1 MPKAMRERRRD
12 KDHSRGAMPTGPS
25 KAQKYAPRLA
35 GNLPTNSCG
44 SRFSTSGLSCKD
56 RQKHK
61 EVSLAPAPQLLYA
74 ETAQDNRG
82 RKEGEGIPRVSDAW
96 GEGLWGSLT
105 PLLPSSEQLG
115 CSSRPLQSLLT
126 ASSRDQYHHDGG
138 EQTPASVTRIPG
150 PSRCRP
156 LASHPRTPPPQP
168 GTEEARGGGLLYNM
182 KYQH

>member
-1 MPKAMRERRRD
+1 MPKAVRERRRD

-25 KAQKYAPRLA
+25 KAQKYAPRLP

-56 RQKHK
+56 KQKHK

-115 CSSRPLQSLLT
+115 CSSRPLQSPHGLQQGPIPPRRRRT
-126 ASSRDQYHHDGG
+126 NASQCHP
-138 EQTPASVTRIPG
+138 QTRTLPMPAPG
-150 PSRCRP
+150 Q
-156 LASHPRTPPPQP
+156 PPQNTVTP
-168 GTEEARGGGLLYNM
+168 TWY
-182 KYQH
+182 